1 MATRPT
7 APSRARHLLLRG
19 DLRAFF
25 AQYADLALAGLVVL
39 VVAMM
44 IVPLPTFVLDVAISF
59 NIALSVTLLLLSLY
73 VSDALRIATFPTL
86 LLLTTLFRL
95 ALEVS
100 ATRLI
105 LLEAN
110 AGEVIHAFGNFVVAG
125 NLVVGAVVFAI
136 LTFIQLVVIARGAE
150 RVAEVGARFTLDALP
165 GKQMAIDAELRAGHI
180 DQAEARRRRASLAR
194 ESQFFG
200 AMDGAMKFVKG
211 DAIAGIVIL
220 LTNIVGGLV
229 IGIVQRGMDA
239 GAALRTYTLLTIG
252 QGLVAQIPALVISTA
267 AGLLVTRVSAE
278 EEGETQLGREVGRQ
292 LLAHP
297 RALAVAAALMAVLA
311 VIPGLPAAPFL
322 LLAALFGLVAF
333 RLVRTPER
341 PVAVSA
347 APSPALA
354 PVTIEAAPAV
364 LERLR
369 PLLPAVGERIFAATG
384 IPLPPVS
391 LRPAPAGAPFV
402 VRLAEVPM
410 GEGPAGAGAEEIAA
424 FLEEILARHGHEL
437 FGIEETQGLLDALA
451 RTHPALVRE
460 VVPKIVSPLLLADV
474 LGRLAREGI
483 SLRALP
489 EVLQALAAAAPR
501 ERDPLLL
508 AEEARAALRR
518 QITWKH
524 AAGGTLRAFS
534 VDPLIEEAVREAIQR
549 RDGSSHLALEP
560 ALSRDI
566 VQAVGRAV
574 RVDPDHAVLV
584 TAADVRP
591 HLRRLLE
598 GEHPGVAVLSYR
610 ELTPETRLEPRGR
623 VSIAV

>member
-1 MATRPT
+1 MAMRTVP
-7 APSRARHLLLRG
+7 PSRPLDSLLRG
-19 DLRAFF
+19 DLRGLFVH
-25 AQYADLALAGLVVL
+25 YADLALAALVVL

-73 VSDALRIATFPTL
+73 VSEALKLATFPTL

-105 LLEAN
+105 LLKAN

-125 NLVVGAVVFAI
+125 NLVVGVVVFAI

-165 GKQMAIDAELRAGHI
+165 GKQLAIDAELRGGHI
-180 DQAEARRRRASLAR
+180 DQAEAHRRRTQLAR

-211 DAIAGIVIL
+211 DAIAGIVIV

-229 IGIVQRGMDA
+229 IGIGQRGMDT
-239 GAALRTYTLLTIG
+239 GAALRTYALLTIG

-267 AGLLVTRVSAE
+267 AGMLVTRVSAE
-278 EEGETQLGREVGRQ
+278 DESAGAQLGREVGRQ
-292 LLAHP
+292 LLSQP
-297 RALAVAAALMAVLA
+297 RALAVAAALMALLA
-311 VIPGLPAAPFL
+311 VVPGLPAAPFL
-322 LLAALFGLVAF
+322 LLAALFGFVAF
-333 RLVRTPER
+333 RLMKTPER
-341 PVAVSA
+341 PVVAAAVPA
-347 APSPALA
+347 PALA
-354 PVTIEAAPAV
+354 PVTVELDAAT
-364 LERLR
+364 LETLR
-369 PLLPAVGERIFAATG
+369 PLLPAVGERLFAETG

-391 LRPAPAGAPFV
+391 LRAAAAGAPYV
-402 VRLAEVPM
+402 ICLAEVPM
-410 GEGPAGAGAEEIAA
+410 IEGPAGAGAEEIAGQ
-424 FLEEILARHGHEL
+424 LERVMTRHGHEL
-437 FGIEETQGLLDALA
+437 FGIQETQALLDALA

-460 VVPKIVSPLLLADV
+460 VVPRLVSPVLLADV
-474 LGRLAREGI
+474 LGRLAEERI

-489 EVLQALAAAAPR
+489 EVLETLAEWAPR
-501 ERDPLLL
+501 ERDPVLLT
-508 AEEARAALRR
+508 EQVRAALRR
-518 QITWKH
+518 QITWRH
-524 AAGGTLRAFS
+524 APGGTLRAFAL
-534 VDPLIEEAVREAIQR
+534 DPMIEEAIREAIHR

-574 RVDPDHAVLV
+574 RVDPTRAVLV
-584 TAADVRP
+584 TAGDIRP
-591 HLRRLLE
+591 HVRRLLE
-598 GEHPGVAVLSYR
+598 SEHPEVTVLSYR
-610 ELTPETRLEPRGR
+610 ELTPETRLDPQGPIS
-623 VSIAV
+623 VV

>member
-1 MATRPT
+1 MRQPP
-7 APSRARHLLLRG
+7 PSRAADSLLRG
-19 DLRAFF
+19 DLRGFF
-25 AQYADLALAGLVVL
+25 THYADLALAALVVL

-44 IVPLPTFVLDVAISF
+44 IVPLPTFVLDLAISF
-59 NIALSVTLLLLSLY
+59 NIALSVTLLLLALY
-73 VSDALRIATFPTL
+73 VADALKIATFPTL

-105 LLEAN
+105 LLKAN
-110 AGEVIHAFGNFVVAG
+110 AGQVIHAFGNFVVAG

-165 GKQMAIDAELRAGHI
+165 GKQMAIDAELRAGHL
-180 DQAEARRRRASLAR
+180 DQAEARRRRAQLAR

-229 IGIVQRGMDA
+229 IGVVQRGMDV
-239 GAALRTYTLLTIG
+239 GAAVRTYTLLTIG

-267 AGLLVTRVSAE
+267 AGMLVTRVSAE
-278 EEGETQLGREVGRQ
+278 EEGADAQLGREVGRQ
-292 LLAHP
+292 LLAQP
-297 RALAVAAALMAVLA
+297 RALAVAAALMAGLA
-311 VIPGLPAAPFL
+311 VIPGLPAGPFL
-322 LLAALFGLVAF
+322 VLAALFGFVAF
-333 RLVRTPER
+333 RLMKTPAR
-341 PVAVSA
+341 PAVDLA
-347 APSPALA
+347 ATAPALA
-354 PVTIEAAPAV
+354 PVIVDLAPAE

-369 PLLPAVGERIFAATG
+369 ALLPALGERLFSETG

-391 LRPAPAGAPFV
+391 LRPAAPGAPYV
-402 VRLAEVPM
+402 IRLAEVPM
-410 GEGPAGAGAEEIAA
+410 LEGPPAAGADEIGAE
-424 FLEEILARHGHEL
+424 LETVMIRHGHEL
-437 FGIEETQGLLDALA
+437 FGIEETQALLDALA
-451 RTHPALVRE
+451 RTHPTLVRE
-460 VVPKIVSPLLLADV
+460 VVPKLVTPVLLADV
-474 LGRLAREGI
+474 LGRLAEEGI

-489 EVLQALAAAAPR
+489 EVLEALAEWAPR

-508 AEEARAALRR
+508 TEQVRTALRR

-524 AAGGTLRAFS
+524 AGGGTLRAFA
-534 VDPLIEEAVREAIQR
+534 VDPMIEEAVRGAIHR

-574 RVDPDHAVLV
+574 RLDPQHAVVV
-584 TAADVRP
+584 TAADIRP
-591 HLRRLLE
+591 HLRRLLQS
-598 GEHPGVAVLSYR
+598 EHPQVAVLSYR
-610 ELTPETRLEPRGR
+610 ELTPETRVEPQGQIS
-623 VSIAV
+623 VS

>member
-1 MATRPT
+1 MGAF
-7 APSRARHLLLRG
+7 SLLLRG
-19 DLRAFF
+19 DVRAFF
-25 AQYADLALAGLVVL
+25 TRHADLALAALVVL

-59 NIALSVTLLLLSLY
+59 NIAISVTLLLLALY
-73 VSDALRIATFPTL
+73 VGDALKVATFPTL

-105 LLEAN
+105 LLKAN

-136 LTFIQLVVIARGAE
+136 LTFIQLVVISRGAE

-180 DQAEARRRRASLAR
+180 DQAEARQRRAQLAR

-211 DAIAGIVIL
+211 DALAGIVVL

-229 IGIVQRGMDA
+229 IGVVQRKMDA

-267 AGLLVTRVSAE
+267 AGMLVTRVAAE
-278 EEGETQLGREVGRQ
+278 EEGASASLGREVGRQ
-292 LLAHP
+292 LMAQP
-297 RALAVAAALMAVLA
+297 RALAVAAALLGALA
-311 VIPGLPAAPFL
+311 LVPGLPAAPFL
-322 LLAALFGLVAF
+322 LLAALFGFVAF
-333 RLVRTPER
+333 RLARSPEQPAAR
-341 PVAVSA
+341 PVDA
-347 APSPALA
+347 APVLA
-354 PVTIEAAPAV
+354 PVVIELAAAGHEP
-364 LERLR
+364 LR
-369 PLLPAVGERIFAATG
+369 ALLPAAGARIFAETG
-384 IPLPPVS
+384 IPLPPVA
-391 LRPAPAGAPFV
+391 LAAGPGAPV
-402 VRLAEVPM
+402 IRLSEVPVAHL
-410 GEGPAGAGAEEIAA
+410 EPEAGPAEIAER
-424 FLEEILARHGHEL
+424 LVEVMGRHGHEL
-437 FGIEETQGLLDALA
+437 FGIQETQGLLDALA

-460 VVPKIVSPLLLADV
+460 VVPKIVGPVLLAEV
-474 LGRLAREGI
+474 LGRLAEEGI

-489 EVLQALAAAAPR
+489 EVLGALAEWAPR
-501 ERDPLLL
+501 QRDPGALV
-508 AEEARAALRR
+508 EQVRAALRR
-518 QITWKH
+518 QITHQH
-524 AAGGTLRAFS
+524 ASGGTLRAFS
-534 VDPLIEEAVREAIQR
+534 VDPMIEDAVREAIQQ
-549 RDGSSHLALEP
+549 RDGTSHLALEP
-560 ALSRDI
+560 ALARDI

-574 RVDPDHAVLV
+574 RVEAGHAVVV

-598 GEHPGVAVLSYR
+598 AEHPGLAVLSYR
-610 ELTPETRLEPRGR
+610 ELAPETKLEPRGR
-623 VSIAV
+623 ISVGA